1 MNNSSTMKI
10 EEKLRTIPQKP
21 GVYIMKNKEGTI
33 LYIGKAK
40 NLKKRVSSYFHKK
53 ATDNK
58 TFALTMR
65 ISDIETIMTDNEV
78 EALILENNLIKRHK
92 PKFNIE
98 LKENNQYPYL
108 KLTSETFPRIVKT
121 RIRADDD
128 AVYFGP
134 YTKVKYLNKTIKTIT
149 DIFPIRRCTVNLDK
163 KSQSSPC
170 INYYL
175 KKCSCPCC
183 GYIDKDAYREMVAQ
197 VILFLKGQNKTLLER
212 IKNDMETQ
220 ARNQRFE
227 RAIELR
233 ERYKALTHLLSEQ
246 KITTENGGNEDI
258 IGIAYG
264 EDICAITVLK
274 RRDGK
279 IIGKNDYTVY
289 NSIGLGSVLDQFL
302 PIYYEDAADLPQKI
316 LLSEDIENPTTFHNY
331 LLHKFGRGIQI
342 QIPKKGL
349 NKRLVELACRN
360 ARQKREEELYIIDS
374 ESALEEL
381 KKLLHFRSEPK
392 EIEAFDIATTLGKF
406 SVASMVR
413 FTMGK
418 PDKKNYRKFRIKY
431 VDEQNDV
438 EMIKEAVARRYQRL
452 LNEKKPLPDLV
463 LVDGGSLQV
472 RGAREILDRLGL
484 HRIPVIGLAKKH
496 EDIHTH
502 ETKRP
507 IRLEKRNE
515 ALRLLMA
522 IRNEAHRFANSYHI
536 GLRSKNTLLTKLKG
550 VRGIGDSLSLNI
562 LALLET
568 SEDRI
573 TIDMLKS
580 IKGLGSRKAAEVYL
594 ALYEQGHNTKS

>member
-1 MNNSSTMKI
+1 MKI

-21 GVYIMKNKEGTI
+21 GIYMMKNKEGTI

-40 NLKKRVSSYFHKK
+40 NLKKRVSSYFYKR
-53 ATDNK
+53 ASDNK
-58 TFALTMR
+58 TLALTRR
-65 ISDIETIMTDNEV
+65 INDIETIMTDNEV
-78 EALILENNLIKRHK
+78 EALILENNLIKRYK

-108 KLTSETFPRIVKT
+108 KLTRETFPRIVKT
-121 RIRADDD
+121 RIRANDG

-134 YTKVKYLNKTIKTIT
+134 YTKVKYLNRTIKTIT

-163 KSQSSPC
+163 KPQRSPC

-183 GYIDKDAYREMVAQ
+183 GYIDKDAYNEMVAQ
-197 VILFLKGQNKTLLER
+197 VILFLKGHNNTLLER
-212 IKNDMETQ
+212 IKNDMEAQ
-220 ARNQRFE
+220 AKNQRFE

-246 KITTENGGNEDI
+246 KITTEAGGNEDI
-258 IGIAYG
+258 MGIAYG
-264 EDICAITVLK
+264 EDICTITVLK

-289 NSIGLGSVLDQFL
+289 DSIGLGSVLDQFL

-316 LLSEDIENPTTFHNY
+316 LLPEDIETPTTFHNY
-331 LLHKFGRGIQI
+331 LEQKFGKNIQI
-342 QIPKKGL
+342 HVPKKGL

-360 ARQKREEELYIIDS
+360 AKQKREEELYILDS

-381 KKLLHFRSEPK
+381 KKLLHLRSELK
-392 EIEAFDIATTLGKF
+392 EIEAFDIATTLGKL

-452 LNEKKPLPDLV
+452 LNEKKALPDLV
-463 LVDGGSLQV
+463 LVDGGSQQV

-484 HRIPVIGLAKKH
+484 RRIPVIGLAKKH
-496 EDIHTH
+496 EDIHIP
-502 ETKRP
+502 EANGP
-507 IRLEKRNE
+507 IRLEKRNR

-536 GLRSKNTLLTKLKG
+536 GLRSKNTLLTKLKRI
-550 VRGIGDSLSLNI
+550 RGIGDSLALNI
-562 LALLET
+562 LALIET
-568 SEDRI
+568 SEDLI

-580 IKGLGSRKAAEVYL
+580 IKGLGSKRAADVYL
-594 ALYEQGHNTKS
+594 ALHDQGQHRKN

>member
-1 MNNSSTMKI
+1 MKI
-10 EEKLRTIPQKP
+10 EEKVRTIPHKP
-21 GVYIMKNKEGTI
+21 GVYMMKDREGQI

-40 NLKKRVSSYFHKK
+40 NLQTRVSSYFHKK

-58 TFALTMR
+58 TLALTMR

-78 EALILENNLIKRHK
+78 EALVLENNLIKRYK

-121 RIRADDD
+121 RIRANDG

-134 YTKVKYLNKTIKTIT
+134 YTKVKYLNSTIKTIT

-163 KSQSSPC
+163 KPQSSPC

-175 KKCSCPCC
+175 KKCTCPCC
-183 GYIDKDAYREMVAQ
+183 GYIDRDAYSEMVAQ
-197 VILFLKGQNKTLLER
+197 VTLFLKGQNKTLLGR

-246 KITTENGGNEDI
+246 KITTEAGGNEDI

-279 IIGKNDYTVY
+279 IIGKNDYTVHD
-289 NSIGLGSVLDQFL
+289 SIGLWSVLDQFL

-331 LLHKFGRGIQI
+331 LKNKFGKIIQI
-342 QIPKKGL
+342 RVPKKGM
-349 NKRLVELACRN
+349 NKRLVQLACRN
-360 ARQKREEELYIIDS
+360 ARQKREEELYILHS
-374 ESALEEL
+374 EYALEEL
-381 KKLLHFRSEPK
+381 KKVLHLGSEPK
-392 EIEAFDIATTLGKF
+392 EIEAFDIATTLGKL

-452 LNEKKPLPDLV
+452 VNEGKPIPDLV
-463 LVDGGSLQV
+463 LVDGGGQQV
-472 RGAREILDRLGL
+472 RGAREILDKLGL
-484 HRIPVIGLAKKH
+484 RLIPVIGLAKKH
-496 EDIHTH
+496 EDIYTP
-502 ETKRP
+502 EAKRP
-507 IRLEKRNE
+507 IRLEKRNK

-522 IRNEAHRFANSYHI
+522 IRDEAHRFANSYHI
-536 GLRSKNTLLTKLKG
+536 KLRSKDTLLTKLMR
-550 VRGIGDSLSLNI
+550 VRGIGDSLASNI
-562 LALLET
+562 LSFIET
-568 SEDRI
+568 SEDQV
-573 TIDMLKS
+573 TIDILQS
-580 IKGLGSRKAAEVYL
+580 IKGLGSKRAAEVYL
-594 ALYEQGHNTKS
+594 ALHDYGQHGKIEN